1 MMSSSLADIRGKEAS
16 IQKLT
21 EKINRIRDRLIR
33 EKGTNISAEL
43 KLEDELAEH
52 EAMREELKKQLTAA
66 YRIGSSTEGNL
77 IADKLASFDERF
89 SDDIGLLHRVNMNRD
104 KMTRLFFDFTEKLE
118 DETYQF
124 YFITACPSQ
133 MPPSF
138 AERLIFE
145 YVEEEFDGDTESI
158 RYPLYDNTGRLKFDA
173 LPQKR
178 SLKNCIEKAF
188 PRYFSSF
195 FGFPS
200 ELDFATFIAQGI
212 PNIPEAYVCMVFE
225 IQEKKWD
232 QNLTPDY
239 LEWIIKTFAATH
251 EEVPRFLFFFVTYI
265 QDLHLNDDVGKP
277 IVNIL
282 DDLAG
287 RFDQVVHLK
296 PLRPVAEADVRAW
309 LLSIGIRND
318 RNIETL
324 IDMIKKGLRKED
336 LQHYQQTKEFN
347 MADLELV
354 QQAICNYL
362 DKQ

>member
-1 MMSSSLADIRGKEAS
+1 MRQTYIKE
-16 IQKLT
+16 L
-21 EKINRIRDRLIR
+21 
-33 EKGTNISAEL
+33 
-43 KLEDELAEH
+43 
-52 EAMREELKKQLTAA
+52 
-66 YRIGSSTEGNL
+66 YRISCNIIS
-77 IADKLASFDERF
+77 
-89 SDDIGLLHRVNMNRD
+89 
-104 KMTRLFFDFTEKLE
+104 
-118 DETYQF
+118 
-124 YFITACPSQ
+124 
-133 MPPSF
+133 
-138 AERLIFE
+138 
-145 YVEEEFDGDTESI
+145 
-158 RYPLYDNTGRLKFDA
+158 NT
-173 LPQKR
+173 
-178 SLKNCIEKAF
+178 
-188 PRYFSSF
+188 
-195 FGFPS
+195 
-200 ELDFATFIAQGI
+200 
-212 PNIPEAYVCMVFE
+212 
-225 IQEKKWD
+225 
-232 QNLTPDY
+232 LTPDY